1 MIFFTFLAVALILFL
16 SYWFTKNIGVRA
28 MKNGASRHM
37 QIVDRLPISQDK
49 SILILKVQKNYYLL
63 SLSQNGIMLIKELG
77 NIDGQ
82 AFQDMEEFHGK
93 MEFDFKEVL
102 SQYFTNK
109 KK

>member
-1 MIFFTFLAVALILFL
+1 
-16 SYWFTKNIGVRA
+16 
-28 MKNGASRHM
+28 M

-49 SILILKVQKNYYLL
+49 SILILKVEKNYYLL
-63 SLSQNGIMLIKELG
+63 SLSQNGIMLIKELE

-82 AFQDMEEFHGK
+82 AFQDMEELHGK